1 MADMDKK
8 DIARKLRALRERTTE
23 NGCTEEEAYAAA
35 AMALKLQTKYNLSMS
50 DIEIGVERCLL
61 GFVETG
67 RLRHHE
73 AQYTLHGIKVFTDTI
88 CYLDNCP
95 TGKMICFFG
104 QPEDVELAK
113 YLTKMIKGAMDQE
126 LAVYKAR
133 CKMIGEPTGRRQ
145 SHSFLLGMARRVSSR
160 LQDMKREANRE
171 TKQTTG
177 RDLVLVKGTAVQA
190 AFDKDLPFKLG
201 RGRSTYTTNSDR
213 GAYQDGQAA
222 GSRVNLN
229 RPIGGCQGGHLLGKD

>member
-8 DIARKLRALRERTTE
+8 DIARKLRALRERTIE
-23 NGCTEEEAYAAA
+23 NGCTEEAAYAAA

-67 RLRHHE
+67 RMRHHE
-73 AQYTLHGIKVFTDTI
+73 AQYTLQGIKVFTDTI
-88 CYLDNCP
+88 CYLDDCP

-113 YLTKMIKGAMDQE
+113 YLCKMVKGAMDQE

-133 CKMIGEPTGRRQ
+133 CKMIGEPTGRQQ
-145 SHSFLLGMARRVSSR
+145 SHSFLLGMANRVSRR
-160 LQDMKREANRE
+160 LKDMKAEANRE
-171 TKQTTG
+171 TKQSTG
-177 RDLVLVKGTAVQA
+177 RDLVLGKRTAVQA
-190 AFDKDLPFKLG
+190 AFDKDIPFKL
-201 RGRSTYTTNSDR
+201 RSGGHGGSVNNDH
-213 GAYQDGQAA
+213 GAYSDGQAA

-229 RPIGGCQGGHLLGKD
+229 RPLGGSQGGHLLGKG